1 MGARMVLELARRG
14 VGGTAVALDPG
25 VFWSPGQQRVFGIFL
40 RASIKLV
47 RALQPVLPVLTGNP
61 VTRTLL
67 LAQFSARP
75 WALSPEFTLRE
86 LRGYASAPSFDAALG
101 ALIDGPM
108 QQGAPSGSTPGPVVI
123 GWGRSDRVTFPG
135 QAETATRLFP
145 DARLHWFDRCG
156 HFPHWDAPE
165 ATIRLILG
173 STA

>member
-1 MGARMVLELARRG
+1 MGHHSRRA
-14 VGGTAVALDPG
+14 GGTAVALDPG
-25 VFWSPGQQRVFGIFL
+25 GFWSPGQQQVFGISL

-47 RALQPVLPVLTGNP
+47 RALQPVLPLLTGNP

-86 LRGYASAPSFDAALG
+86 LRGYATSPSFDAALH
-101 ALIDGPM
+101 ALINGPL
-108 QQGAPSGSTPGPVVI
+108 QQGAPSGSTPGPIVI
-123 GWGRSDRVTFPG
+123 GWGRQDRVTFPS

-145 DARLHWFDRCG
+145 DARLHWFDHCG
-156 HFPHWDAPE
+156 HFPHWDVPA
-165 ATIRLILG
+165 ATVRLILD